1 MACDI
6 LEELPEGVL
15 KEILEPGTGVERPR
29 AGDEV
34 QIAFKG
40 FLPDGKEFHRSEDF
54 HFKLGQGEVN
64 KGLDLGLATM
74 AKG

>member
-1 MACDI
+1 MSGVMACDI

-40 FLPDGKEFHRSEDF
+40 FLPDGRLEEA
-54 HFKLGQGEVN
+54 
-64 KGLDLGLATM
+64 LAAASCM
-74 AKG
+74 ERPHGRVAKGF